1 MNTFLDLVCVFA
13 HMVNLKISI
22 FLFGCSIHVMV
33 SDILIINVH
42 SLPLFHVKSAGLC
55 FYSAAVRQGI
65 VDMVKRA
72 LGDRKVKSLVI
83 CGQNGVFC
91 GGINM
96 FMSSLQSKT
105 KQMRL

>member
-1 MNTFLDLVCVFA
+1 M
-13 HMVNLKISI
+13 
-22 FLFGCSIHVMV
+22 
-33 SDILIINVH
+33 
-42 SLPLFHVKSAGLC
+42 PLFHVKRPGLC

-72 LGDRKVKSLVI
+72 LGDQKVKSVVI

-96 FMSSLQSKT
+96 FILSLQSKT
-105 KQMRL
+105 KQMQLQKQTFDDE